1 MKFTKICLFMMFL
14 SAAQSIVSGR
24 AAAAPA
30 ARMGR
35 VNVSLPAAAGD
46 LVTVVYSARL
56 DNGRVVVP
64 ARGAG
69 QQEMVLAGKQAGFPM
84 LGQTVIGMKKG
95 AVKSLTVPP
104 AQGFGNRDPGRIKTF
119 PLRQEISPTE
129 QMPIDEVKTRFGQQP
144 KPGLEVRILPFFKS
158 RITKINGKTVTF
170 RHLAKNGSEIKTP
183 IGKTSVTLVKGKI
196 VLVLRPE
203 IGAPFFQQGKRG
215 VISGADEKGFTVDFN
230 NPLAGKTITLKL
242 KVIKIRQK
250 ALLAAVGPIT
260 WQKDLKT
267 GRAQAKNRHKP
278 LFLLLYADW
287 CPWCKKLK
295 SEVLT
300 DVRLRM
306 LRDDFVWVELNSG
319 KEKRYQKEFRQN
331 GFPLIVLLD
340 ENGQPVARID
350 GFKNAAFL
358 SRGLLGWLQSRP
370 QG

>member
-1 MKFTKICLFMMFL
+1 MFL
-14 SAAQSIVSGR
+14 LSAQGIVSGR
-24 AAAAPA
+24 AAVSPAA
-30 ARMGR
+30 ARMSQAS
-35 VNVSLPAAAGD
+35 VSLPAAVGD
-46 LVTVVYSARL
+46 LVTVIYSARL
-56 DNGRVVVP
+56 DNGKVVVP

-69 QQEMVLAGKQAGFPM
+69 QKEMVVAGKQAGFPM

-95 AVKSLTVPP
+95 AAKSLTIPP
-104 AQGFGNRDPGRIKTF
+104 AQGFGNREPGRIKTF

-129 QMPIDEVKTRFGQQP
+129 QMPIDEVKTRFNPQP
-144 KPGLEVRILPFFKS
+144 KSGMEVRILPFFKS
-158 RITKINGKTVTF
+158 RITRINGKTVTF

-183 IGKTSVTLVKGKI
+183 IGKTSVSLVKGKI
-196 VLVLRPE
+196 VLVLHPE
-203 IGAPFFQQGKRG
+203 IGAPFFQQGRRG
-215 VISGADEKGFTVDFN
+215 VIIGADDKGFKVDFN

-242 KVIKIRQK
+242 KVIKIRPK
-250 ALLAAVGPIT
+250 AQLAAVGPIT
-260 WQKDLKT
+260 WQEDLKA
-267 GRAQAKNRHKP
+267 GRAQAKSRHKP

-306 LRDDFVWVELNSG
+306 LRDDFVWVKLNSG

-358 SRGLLGWLQSRP
+358 SRGLLGWLQSRR